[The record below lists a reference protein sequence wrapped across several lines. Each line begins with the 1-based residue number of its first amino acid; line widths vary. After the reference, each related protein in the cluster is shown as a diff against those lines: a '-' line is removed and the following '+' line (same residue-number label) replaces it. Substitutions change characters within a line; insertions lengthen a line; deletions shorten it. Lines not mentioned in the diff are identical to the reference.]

1 MAEIAYT
8 LELGMPEELRYAHI
22 RLACAVAPLGL
33 DSLLSLARLGQG
45 VAQCSFTG
53 HLERDDVG

>member
-1 MAEIAYT
+1 
-8 LELGMPEELRYAHI
+8 MPEELRYAHI